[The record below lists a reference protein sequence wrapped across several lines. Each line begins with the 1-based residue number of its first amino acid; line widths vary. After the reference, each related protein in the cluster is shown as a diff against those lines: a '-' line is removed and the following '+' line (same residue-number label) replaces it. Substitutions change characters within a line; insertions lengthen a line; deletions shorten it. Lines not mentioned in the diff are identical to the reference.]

1 MRMRDLRL
9 LVAAALF
16 CPAVGCNWMKEWRDQ
31 QGPGRPA
38 GKLPDRSADDFV
50 RFLNWRA
57 AQFQSVEYQAVRVR
71 VSGKG
76 IPIPVNL
83 DGSMAAAQPK
93 FFRLRSQGRVAGTID
108 MGSNPEQ
115 FWVYASAPGDEALFV
130 YASHTDFESGRA
142 KMPGGLPFEPDWVM
156 QALGLAPLP
165 ANVNFD
171 LLPNERERTYTL
183 GWTAVSPTGVAVRK
197 EVVIDADPATGN
209 RSQVKRHVLRDG
221 KNKLIATAEIK
232 AAEIA
237 RVGQD
242 ARGYPLAIQYPT
254 HMVLKWEDP
263 RFEMDLTLER
273 AAVNTGLADD
283 PAKRAQFFTRPT
295 VPGKEPI
302 DLARFDFPT
311 GRGGR

>member
-1 MRMRDLRL
+1 MRIRHLRL
-9 LVAAALF
+9 LVAAALL

-31 QGPGRPA
+31 GSNRPT
-38 GKLPDRSADDFV
+38 GKLPDYKAEDLV
-50 RFLNWRA
+50 RFFNWRA
-57 AQFQSVEYQAVRVR
+57 SQFQSVEYGNVRAR

-108 MGSNPEQ
+108 MGSNAEQ

-130 YASHTDFESGRA
+130 FASHADFEGGRA

-156 QALGLAPLP
+156 LALGLAPLP
-165 ANVNFD
+165 PAGNYDV
-171 LLPNERERTYTL
+171 LANERERTHTL
-183 GWTAVSPTGVAVRK
+183 GWSAVSPNGVPVRK
-197 EVVIDADPATGN
+197 EVVFDADPATGN

-232 AAEIA
+232 AAEVA
-237 RVGQD
+237 RVGQN
-242 ARGYPLAIQYPT
+242 ARGEPLAIQYPT
-254 HMVLKWEDP
+254 HMVLRWEDP

-302 DLARFDFPT
+302 DLARFDLPT
-311 GRGGR
+311 GRPR